1 MPDCHPYGCVTVP
14 STPGVPT
21 TLVVA
26 SDREQRPAFD
36 PDLASTGFSSLY
48 LVLTIAVF
56 AIIVGALA
64 MAGRRLVLNRVRVDQ
79 V

>member
-48 LVLTIAVF
+48 LILTIAVF
-56 AIIVGALA
+56 AIVVGVLA
-64 MAGRRLVLNRVRVDQ
+64 MAGRRLVLQRLQ
-79 V
+79 VSDT

>member
-26 SDREQRPAFD
+26 SDREERPAFD
-36 PDLASTGFSSLY
+36 PDLASTGFSSLS
-48 LVLTIAVF
+48 LILTIAVF
-56 AIIVGALA
+56 AVIVGALA
-64 MAGRRLVLNRVRVDQ
+64 MAGRRLVLNRIPVSES
-79 V
+79 

>member
-1 MPDCHPYGCVTVP
+1 MPECHPYGCVTVP

-26 SDREQRPAFD
+26 SDREERPAFD
-36 PDLASTGFSSLY
+36 PDLASTGFSSLS
-48 LVLTIAVF
+48 LILTLAVF

-64 MAGRRLVLNRVRVDQ
+64 MAGRQLVLNRVRASDV
-79 V
+79 

>member
-1 MPDCHPYGCVTVP
+1 MRDCQPYGCVTVP

-26 SDREQRPAFD
+26 SDREERPAFD
-36 PDLASTGFSSLY
+36 PDLASTGFSSLS
-48 LVLTIAVF
+48 LILTVAVF

-64 MAGRRLVLNRVRVDQ
+64 MAGRQLVLNRVRADA
-79 V
+79 